1 MKRQLLPLIGLLTS
15 VMLTPLPGEALAAAK
30 NKLAHKQDQHAKK
43 SDSKSNSSARHQK
56 TAHKGGKASRVAAHA
71 RSGAKSRSASRS
83 ASKSAPKDTARAPD
97 APPLT
102 GDLALVRDA
111 IDQVGKGKTSDAT
124 ASEAKIADPTA
135 RKLVEWFILRH
146 PDADVGFSRYV
157 AFIASE
163 PGWPGINA
171 MRRRAEARLWQEKA
185 DAAAVRSFIGNA
197 PLTAK
202 GRFALARALL
212 AGGAS
217 EAAASQVR
225 KAWAADELTDRTESD
240 VLDAFRNLL
249 RPEDHRARMDKR
261 IGAKDMS
268 AASRAA
274 QRLGSDDVA
283 IVKACIAANGN
294 EKKAESLLNEV
305 SASARQDLGYTLCR
319 INWLMRQ
326 NKIVD
331 AARATIEAPQATM
344 AAQDTDEW
352 WRTRRLLARK
362 LLDMNQFQAA
372 YDVSRTA
379 AVPASDNYRAEF
391 HFMSGWIALRYLNDA
406 KGAREHFAHI
416 DEGSSDPIVMAR
428 ANYWRGRAAEALG
441 DSAAMW
447 NNYEA
452 AARFTTAYYGQLAR
466 AKLGVDSISLRS
478 APQAEPTHDVRLTD
492 ELVHAADMLY
502 EVGERDTVVSFFAS
516 LGEQS
521 NDAQLLAALGEL
533 AGRRND
539 ARSMLEIGKA
549 ALARGLALD
558 PYAFPTIGIPQHTP
572 IAPDIGRSMTYAVA
586 RTESAFNPRDRS
598 SADAVGLMQ
607 VTPEAGRDTAK
618 RFGVGYD
625 WDRMVNDSVYNTQ
638 MGAAELSALLSEYKG
653 CHIMVFAGYNAGR
666 GRVRE
671 WIKAHGD
678 PRDQNVDPVDWVE
691 RIPLAETRN
700 YVQRVAENFAV
711 YRVRFQA
718 IATAAAKLAPQAAG
732 TNASGQEANAV
743 PRAP

>member
-1 MKRQLLPLIGLLTS
+1 MRRQLLPLIGLLTS
-15 VMLTPLPGEALAAAK
+15 VMLAPLPGEALAAAK
-30 NKLAHKQDQHAKK
+30 NKLAPKQAHHAKQ
-43 SDSKSNSSARHQK
+43 SDSPVRHQK
-56 TAHKGGKASRVAAHA
+56 TARKGGKTSRVAAHSK
-71 RSGAKSRSASRS
+71 SGAKS
-83 ASKSAPKDTARAPD
+83 KPAPKETARAPD

-102 GDLALVRDA
+102 GDFALVRDA
-111 IDQVGKGKTSDAT
+111 IDQVRKGKTSDAT
-124 ASEAKIADPTA
+124 AIEAKITDRTA
-135 RKLVEWFILRH
+135 QKLVEWFILRH
-146 PDADVGFSRYV
+146 PDADVGFSRYI

-163 PGWPGINA
+163 PGWPGVNA

-185 DAAAVRSFIGNA
+185 DAATVRSFIGDA

-212 AGGAS
+212 ASGDTD
-217 EAAASQVR
+217 AAASQVR

-249 RPEDHRARMDKR
+249 RAEDHRARMDKR

-274 QRLGSDDVA
+274 QRLGGDDVA

-294 EKKAESLLNEV
+294 EKKAESLLNDV
-305 SASARQDLGYTLCR
+305 SASARQDLGYMLCR

-362 LLDMNQFQAA
+362 LLDMNQFRAA

-379 AVPASDNYRAEF
+379 AVPANDNYRAEF

-406 KGAREHFAHI
+406 KRARGHFAHI
-416 DEGSSDPIVMAR
+416 DEGSADPIVMAR
-428 ANYWRGRAAEALG
+428 GNYWRGRAAEALG

-447 NNYEA
+447 NAYES

-466 AKLGVDSISLRS
+466 AKLGVDAISLRS
-478 APQAEPTHDVRLTD
+478 APQAEPTHDVMLTD

-502 EVGERDTVVSFFAS
+502 EVGERDTVVSFFAA

-549 ALARGLALD
+549 ALARGLAVD

-718 IATAAAKLAPQAAG
+718 IATAASKLAPQAAG

-743 PRAP
+743 PKQ

>member
-1 MKRQLLPLIGLLTS
+1 MKRHLLPLIGLLAS
-15 VMLTPLPGEALAAAK
+15 VILPPLSGEAFAAAK
-30 NKLAHKQDQHAKK
+30 KEQTKQQAHKQPHHARK
-43 SDSKSNSSARHQK
+43 SDSSARHQK
-56 TAHKGGKASRVAAHA
+56 TAHKGGKKSRVAD
-71 RSGAKSRSASRS
+71 RDKAKLP
-83 ASKSAPKDTARAPD
+83 PKDTSRPPD

-111 IDQVGKGKTSDAT
+111 IDLARKGKTADAT
-124 ASEAKIADPTA
+124 AIEAKLADTTA
-135 RKLVEWFILRH
+135 QKLVEWFILRQ
-146 PDADVGFSRYV
+146 PDAEVSYSRYI
-157 AFIASE
+157 AFTASE
-163 PGWPGINA
+163 PGWPGFNA

-185 DAAAVRSFIGNA
+185 DATIVRNFIGDA

-202 GRFALARALL
+202 GRFALARAQL
-212 AGGAS
+212 ASGDSDAAALQVRRAWAS
-217 EAAASQVR
+217 E
-225 KAWAADELTDRTESD
+225 ELSERTESD

-249 RPEDHRARMDKR
+249 RGEDHRARMDKR

-268 AASRAA
+268 GASRAA
-274 QRLGSDDVA
+274 HRLGSDELA
-283 IVKACIAANGN
+283 IIKACIAANGN
-294 EKKAESLLNEV
+294 EKKAEGLLGDV
-305 SASARQDLGYTLCR
+305 PASARQDLGYTLCR

-326 NKIVD
+326 NKITD
-331 AARATIEAPQATM
+331 AARAVIEAPQATM

-362 LLDMNQFQAA
+362 LLDINQFQDA
-372 YDVSRTA
+372 YDVVHTA
-379 AVPASDNYRAEF
+379 ALPANDNYRAEF
-391 HFMSGWIALRYLNDA
+391 HFMAGWIALRYLRDA
-406 KGAREHFAHI
+406 KAAREHFAHI
-416 DEGSSDPIVMAR
+416 DDGSSDPIVLAR

-447 NNYEA
+447 TAYEA
-452 AARFTTAYYGQLAR
+452 AARNTTAYYGQLAR
-466 AKLGVDSISLRS
+466 AKLGVDVITLRA
-478 APQAEPTHDVRLTD
+478 APASEPTHDVMLTD

-502 EVGERDTVVSFFAS
+502 EIGERDTVVSFFAS

-533 AGRRND
+533 AGKRDD

-549 ALARGLALD
+549 ALARGLAVD
-558 PYAFPTIGIPQHTP
+558 SYAFPTIGIPQHTP

-598 SADAVGLMQ
+598 SANAVGLMQ

-618 RFGVGYD
+618 RFGVSYD
-625 WDRMVNDSVYNTQ
+625 WDRMVNDSVYNAQ

-678 PRDQNVDPVDWVE
+678 PRNPDVDPVDWVE
-691 RIPLAETRN
+691 RIPLSETRN
-700 YVQRVAENFAV
+700 YVQRVMENMLV
-711 YRVRFQA
+711 YRVRFE
-718 IATAAAKLAPQAAG
+718 AAGAAMSKLAPAPGGSQDPAA
-732 TNASGQEANAV
+732 QEANAV
-743 PRAP
+743 PRH

>member
-1 MKRQLLPLIGLLTS
+1 MKRQLLPLIGVLAS
-15 VMLTPLPGEALAAAK
+15 VMLAPLSCEAVAAAK
-30 NKLAHKQDQHAKK
+30 SKAPKPAHHANK
-43 SDSKSNSSARHQK
+43 SDASARHAK
-56 TAHKGGKASRVAAHA
+56 TAHKGGKKSRVAAH
-71 RSGAKSRSASRS
+71 GKSSDK
-83 ASKSAPKDTARAPD
+83 SKSATKDIARLPD
-97 APPLT
+97 APALS
-102 GDLALVRDA
+102 GDLALIRDA
-111 IDQVGKGKTSDAT
+111 VDSARKGRTADAT
-124 ASEAKIADPTA
+124 AIEAKLADPTA
-135 RKLVEWFILRH
+135 QKLVEWFILRQ
-146 PDADVGFSRYV
+146 PDADVSFSRYI

-185 DAAAVRSFIGNA
+185 DATTVRNFIGDA

-212 AGGAS
+212 ASGDT

-240 VLDAFRNLL
+240 VLDAFRSLL

-261 IGAKDMS
+261 VGARDMS
-268 AASRAA
+268 GASRAA
-274 QRLGSDDVA
+274 HRIGDDDVA
-283 IVKACIAANGN
+283 IVKACIAANGG
-294 EKKAESLLNEV
+294 EKKAESLLNDIA
-305 SASARQDLGYTLCR
+305 ASARQDLGYTLCR

-326 NKIVD
+326 NKIAD
-331 AARATIEAPQATM
+331 AARATLDAPQATM
-344 AAQDTDEW
+344 AVQDTDEW
-352 WRTRRLLARK
+352 WRTRRMLARK

-372 YDVSRTA
+372 YDISRA
-379 AVPASDNYRAEF
+379 AAQPASDNYRADF

-406 KGAREHFAHI
+406 KAARAHFSHV
-416 DEGSSDPIVMAR
+416 DEGSADPIVKAR

-447 NNYEA
+447 SGYEA
-452 AARFTTAYYGQLAR
+452 AARHTTAYYGQLAR
-466 AKLGVDSISLRS
+466 AKLGVDAIALRTPS
-478 APQAEPTHDVRLTD
+478 QAEPTHDVMLTD

-502 EVGERDTVVSFFAS
+502 DVGERDAAVSFFAS

-533 AGRRND
+533 AGKRND

-549 ALARGLALD
+549 ALARGLAVD
-558 PYAFPTIGIPQHTP
+558 SYAFPTIGIPAHTP

-598 SADAVGLMQ
+598 AANAVGLMQ
-607 VTPEAGRDTAK
+607 VTPEAGRDTAR
-618 RFGVGYD
+618 RFGVSYD

-678 PRDQNVDPVDWVE
+678 PRDPSVDPVDWVE

-700 YVQRVAENFAV
+700 YVQRVMENFAV
-711 YRVRFQA
+711 YRVRFQ
-718 IATAAAKLAPQAAG
+718 TAG
-732 TNASGQEANAV
+732 TQVSKAATPATGASMSAQEANAT
-743 PRAP
+743 PSAAGR

>member
-1 MKRQLLPLIGLLTS
+1 MKRQFLPLIGLLTS
-15 VMLTPLPGEALAAAK
+15 VMLAPLPGEALAAAK
-30 NKLAHKQDQHAKK
+30 TKPTHKQVQHAKK
-43 SDSKSNSSARHQK
+43 SDSSARHQK
-56 TAHKGGKASRVAAHA
+56 TAHRGGKKSRAAAHA
-71 RSGAKSRSASRS
+71 KSNP
-83 ASKSAPKDTARAPD
+83 APKEQARAPD

-111 IDQVGKGKTSDAT
+111 FDQVRKGKSADAT
-124 ASEAKIADPTA
+124 AIEARIADPVA
-135 RKLVEWFILRH
+135 QRLVEWFILRH
-146 PDADVGFSRYV
+146 PDADVGFSRYI
-157 AFIASE
+157 AFIGGE
-163 PGWPGINA
+163 PGWPGTNA

-185 DAAAVRSFIGNA
+185 DARAVRNFIGDA

-212 AGGAS
+212 AAGNTEG
-217 EAAASQVR
+217 AASQVR

-240 VLDAFRNLL
+240 VLDAFGNLL

-268 AASRAA
+268 GASRAA
-274 QRLGSDDVA
+274 HRLTSDDIA
-283 IVKACIAANGN
+283 IVKACIAVNGN
-294 EKKAESLLNEV
+294 EKKAESLLNDV
-305 SASARQDLGYTLCR
+305 SAAARQDLGYTLCR

-326 NKIVD
+326 NRIID

-362 LLDMNQFQAA
+362 LLDLNQVRAA
-372 YDVSRTA
+372 YDVSRSA

-391 HFMSGWIALRYLNDA
+391 HFMAGWIALRYLHDA
-406 KGAREHFAHI
+406 KTAREHFAHI
-416 DEGSSDPIVMAR
+416 DEGSADPIVRAR

-447 NNYEA
+447 SGYEA
-452 AARFTTAYYGQLAR
+452 AARYTTAYYGQLAR
-466 AKLGVDSISLRS
+466 AKLGVDAIALRS
-478 APQAEPTHDVRLTD
+478 PPVAEPTHDALLTD
-492 ELVHAADMLY
+492 RLVHAADMLY
-502 EVGERDTVVSFFAS
+502 ELGERDTVVSFFAS

-539 ARSMLEIGKA
+539 ARSMLEIGKT
-549 ALARGLALD
+549 ALARGLAVD
-558 PYAFPTIGIPQHTP
+558 SYAFPTIGIPQHTP

-598 SADAVGLMQ
+598 SANAVGLMQ

-618 RFGVGYD
+618 RFGVSYD

-638 MGAAELSALLSEYKG
+638 MGAAELSALVSEYKG

-678 PRDQNVDPVDWVE
+678 PRDPNIDPVDWVE

-700 YVQRVAENFAV
+700 YVQRVVENLAV
-711 YRVRFQA
+711 YRVRFENLT
-718 IATAAAKLAPQAAG
+718 TAVSKLAPAATG
-732 TNASGQEANAV
+732 ANASAQEASAV
-743 PRAP
+743 PRAAGQ

>member
-15 VMLTPLPGEALAAAK
+15 VLLVPLSGEALAAAK
-30 NKLAHKQDQHAKK
+30 KSHASKQTHSAKK
-43 SDSKSNSSARHQK
+43 SDSSAHKQK
-56 TAHKGGKASRVAAHA
+56 TAHKGGK
-71 RSGAKSRSASRS
+71 KSRIAERDK
-83 ASKSAPKDTARAPD
+83 AKLPPKDTSRPSD

-111 IDQVGKGKTSDAT
+111 IDLARKGKTADAT
-124 ASEAKIADPTA
+124 AIEAKLADTTA
-135 RKLVEWFILRH
+135 QKLVEWLILRQS
-146 PDADVGFSRYV
+146 DAEVSYSRYI
-157 AFIASE
+157 AFVASE
-163 PGWPGINA
+163 PGWPGFNA

-185 DAAAVRSFIGNA
+185 DPATVRNFIGDA

-212 AGGAS
+212 ASGDSDGA
-217 EAAASQVR
+217 ALQVR
-225 KAWAADELTDRTESD
+225 KAWASEELSERTESD
-240 VLDAFRNLL
+240 VLDTFRGLL
-249 RPEDHRARMDKR
+249 RSEDHRARMDKR

-268 AASRAA
+268 GASRAA
-274 QRLGSDDVA
+274 HRIGSDALA

-294 EKKAESLLNEV
+294 EKKAESLLGDV
-305 SASARQDLGYTLCR
+305 PAAARQDLGYTLCR

-326 NKIVD
+326 NKLAD
-331 AARATIEAPQATM
+331 AVRATLEAPPATM

-352 WRTRRLLARK
+352 WRTRRLLARR
-362 LLDMNQFQAA
+362 LLDANQFKDA
-372 YDVSRTA
+372 YDIVRSA
-379 AVPASDNYRAEF
+379 ALPASDNYRADF
-391 HFMSGWIALRYLNDA
+391 HFMAGWIALRYLNDA
-406 KGAREHFAHI
+406 KIAREHFAHI
-416 DEGSSDPIVMAR
+416 DEGSSDPIVLAR

-447 NNYEA
+447 TAYEA
-452 AARFTTAYYGQLAR
+452 AARNTTAYYGQLAR
-466 AKLGVDSISLRS
+466 TKLGVDVITLRA
-478 APQAEPTHDVRLTD
+478 APEREPSHDVTLSN
-492 ELVHAADMLY
+492 ELVHAADVLY
-502 EVGERDTVVSFFAS
+502 ELGERDTVVSFFAS

-521 NDAQLLAALGEL
+521 NDAKLLAALGEL

-549 ALARGLALD
+549 ALARGVAVD

-572 IAPDIGRSMTYAVA
+572 IAPDIGSSMTYAVA

-598 SADAVGLMQ
+598 PANAVGLMQ
-607 VTPEAGRDTAK
+607 VTPEAARDTAK
-618 RFGVGYD
+618 RFGVSYD

-678 PRDQNVDPVDWVE
+678 PRDPNVDPVDWVE
-691 RIPLAETRN
+691 RIPLSETRN
-700 YVQRVAENFAV
+700 YVQRVMENMLV
-711 YRVRFQA
+711 YRVRFDNETTPMA
-718 IATAAAKLAPQAAG
+718 KRAPAPATPPVAAG
-732 TNASGQEANAV
+732 PEASAL
-743 PRAP
+743 PRQ

>member
-1 MKRQLLPLIGLLTS
+1 MKRQFLPLIGLLTS
-15 VMLTPLPGEALAAAK
+15 VMFAPLPGEALAAAK
-30 NKLAHKQDQHAKK
+30 AKLTHKQAQHAKK
-43 SDSKSNSSARHQK
+43 SEASARQHRIAQK
-56 TAHKGGKASRVAAHA
+56 KGGKKSRAAAHA
-71 RSGAKSRSASRS
+71 RSNP
-83 ASKSAPKDTARAPD
+83 APKEQARAPD

-111 IDQVGKGKTSDAT
+111 FEQVRKGKSADAT
-124 ASEAKIADPTA
+124 AIEAKIADPVA
-135 RKLVEWFILRH
+135 QKLVEWFILRH
-146 PDADVGFSRYV
+146 PDADVGFSRYI

-163 PGWPGINA
+163 PGWPGTNA

-185 DAAAVRSFIGNA
+185 DPTTVRNFVGDA

-212 AGGAS
+212 AAGNTEG
-217 EAAASQVR
+217 AASQVR
-225 KAWAADELTDRTESD
+225 KAWAADEMTDRTESD
-240 VLDAFRNLL
+240 VLDAFGSLL

-261 IGAKDMS
+261 IGARDMS
-268 AASRAA
+268 GASRAA
-274 QRLGSDDVA
+274 HRLTSDDIA

-294 EKKAESLLNEV
+294 EKKAESLLNDV
-305 SASARQDLGYTLCR
+305 SAAARQDLGYTLCR

-326 NKIVD
+326 NRIVD

-372 YDVSRTA
+372 YDVSRSA

-391 HFMSGWIALRYLNDA
+391 HFMSGWIALRYLHDA
-406 KGAREHFAHI
+406 KTARAHFAHI
-416 DEGSSDPIVMAR
+416 DEGSADPIVKAR

-447 NNYEA
+447 TGYEA
-452 AARFTTAYYGQLAR
+452 AARNTTAYYGQLAR
-466 AKLGVDSISLRS
+466 AKLGVDAIVLRD
-478 APQAEPTHDVRLTD
+478 PPRAEPRHDVRLT
-492 ELVHAADMLY
+492 ETLVHAADMLY
-502 EVGERDTVVSFFAS
+502 ELGERDTVVSFFAA

-539 ARSMLEIGKA
+539 ARSMLEIGKT
-549 ALARGLALD
+549 ALARGLAVD
-558 PYAFPTIGIPQHTP
+558 TYAFPVIGIPQHTP

-598 SADAVGLMQ
+598 SANAVGLMQ

-618 RFGVGYD
+618 RFGVSYD

-638 MGAAELSALLSEYKG
+638 MGAAELSALVSEYKG

-678 PRDQNVDPVDWVE
+678 PRDPNVDPVDWVE

-700 YVQRVAENFAV
+700 YVQRVVENLAV
-711 YRVRFQA
+711 YRVRFENLT
-718 IATAAAKLAPQAAG
+718 TAVSKLAPAG
-732 TNASGQEANAV
+732 TGANTSAQEASAV
-743 PRAP
+743 PRAPGQ

>member
-15 VMLTPLPGEALAAAK
+15 VMLAPLPGEALAAAK
-30 NKLAHKQDQHAKK
+30 HKQAHHAKK
-43 SDSKSNSSARHQK
+43 SDSSARHLK
-56 TAHKGGKASRVAAHA
+56 TAHKSGKKSRVAAHGK
-71 RSGAKSRSASRS
+71 SSAKST
-83 ASKSAPKDTARAPD
+83 PVLKDTARAPD

-111 IDQVGKGKTSDAT
+111 IDQARRGKTADAT
-124 ASEAKIADPTA
+124 AIEARIADPTA
-135 RKLVEWFILRH
+135 QKLVEWFILRH
-146 PDADVGFSRYV
+146 PDADVGFSRYI

-163 PGWPGINA
+163 PGWPGNNA

-185 DAAAVRSFIGNA
+185 DAATVRNFIGDA

-212 AGGAS
+212 ASGDTEG
-217 EAAASQVR
+217 AASQVR
-225 KAWAADELTDRTESD
+225 KAWASDELTDRTESD
-240 VLDAFRNLL
+240 VLDAFRNVL
-249 RPEDHRARMDKR
+249 RAEDHRARMDKR

-274 QRLGSDDVA
+274 HRLGSDDVA

-294 EKKAESLLNEV
+294 EKKAEGLLNDV

-326 NKIVD
+326 NKVTD
-331 AARATIEAPQATM
+331 AARLTIEAPQSTM

-362 LLDMNQFQAA
+362 LLDLNQFQAA

-379 AVPASDNYRAEF
+379 AAPASDNYRAEF
-391 HFMSGWIALRYLNDA
+391 HFMSGWIALRYLNNA
-406 KGAREHFAHI
+406 KMAREHFAHI
-416 DEGSSDPIVMAR
+416 DEGSADPIVMAR
-428 ANYWRGRAAEALG
+428 ANYWRGRVAEALG

-452 AARFTTAYYGQLAR
+452 AARFATAYYGQLAR
-466 AKLGVDSISLRS
+466 SKLGVDAISLRS
-478 APQAEPTHDVRLTD
+478 PPQAEPTHDAILTNQ
-492 ELVHAADMLY
+492 LVHAADMLY
-502 EVGERDTVVSFFAS
+502 EVGERDTAVSFFAA

-533 AGRRND
+533 AGKRND

-549 ALARGLALD
+549 ALARGLAVD
-558 PYAFPTIGIPQHTP
+558 HYAFPTIGIPQHTP

-598 SADAVGLMQ
+598 AANAVGLMQ

-678 PRDQNVDPVDWVE
+678 PRDPNVDPVDWVE

-718 IATAAAKLAPQAAG
+718 IATAASKLAPQAAG
-732 TNASGQEANAV
+732 ANASEQEANAT
-743 PRAP
+743 PSAAARQ